1 VVRQGRNIALVVA
14 FLIGCAFL
22 LLAVGCAG
30 VRSEAPKEKQG
41 QAEDTKQE
49 QGRSPEAT
57 ASEEARC
64 GGTRS
69 IDLQGRTY
77 TTNDIPGCPNK
88 GGLLLGTDKTDKVSV
103 YGDSYLGLAGEDG
116 DDEIRGLG
124 ANDWIFGGLGS
135 DVIYGGDGHDLLEG
149 GTYGGNPDESSKD
162 VLHGGPGKDDLTDFD
177 GGDDV
182 LYGGDGDDKPLAGGA
197 GEDVIYGG
205 DGNDLIDAVS
215 ASSTGFPITKERDE
229 IYCGKGKDDYMAD
242 KLDYVDSSCE
252 VGERGGAKGH
262 PA

>member
-1 VVRQGRNIALVVA
+1 VVRQGHPIKTRALMAVVRA
-14 FLIGCAFL
+14 FLIGCAVL
-22 LLAVGCAG
+22 LVVGCAG
-30 VRSEAPKEKQG
+30 VRSRASQEEQQGHTEA
-41 QAEDTKQE
+41 TKKE

-69 IDLQGRTY
+69 IHLQERTY
-77 TTNDIPGCPNK
+77 TTNDVSGCHNE
-88 GGLLLGTDKTDKVSV
+88 GGLLSGTDKADK
-103 YGDSYLGLAGEDG
+103 LAGKDG

-124 ANDWIFGGLGS
+124 AVDWIFGGLGS
-135 DVIYGGDGHDLLEG
+135 DVIYGGDGNDLLEG
-149 GTYGGNPDESSKD
+149 GSYWGTKDESSKD

-205 DGNDLIDAVS
+205 DGNDFIDAVS

-229 IYCGKGKDDYMAD
+229 IYCGEGKDHYMAD

-252 VGERGGAKGH
+252 VGGRGGGGAN
-262 PA
+262 A

>member
-1 VVRQGRNIALVVA
+1 MVRQAHLIAVVGT
-14 FLIGCAFL
+14 FLIGCAV

-49 QGRSPEAT
+49 QGRSPKET
-57 ASEEARC
+57 ESEEARC

-69 IDLQGRTY
+69 IHLQGRTY

-88 GGLLLGTDKTDKVSV
+88 GGLLLGTDKTHKTGA
-103 YGDSYLGLAGEDG
+103 YGGSYLGDKLAGEDG

-124 ANDWIFGGLGS
+124 AQDWIFGGLGS
-135 DVIYGGDGHDLLEG
+135 DVIYGGDGNDLLEG
-149 GTYGGNPDESSKD
+149 GSFGETKDESSKD
-162 VLHGGPGKDDLTDFD
+162 VLHGGPGTDDLTDFD

-182 LYGGDGDDKPLAGGA
+182 LYGGDGNDKPLAGGA

-205 DGNDLIDAVS
+205 DGNDFLDAVS
-215 ASSTGFPITKERDE
+215 ASSNGYSITKERDE
-229 IYCGKGKDDYMAD
+229 IYCGKGKDSYYAD
-242 KLDYVDSSCE
+242 KSDYVDSSCE
-252 VGERGGAKGH
+252 VGGSGGAN
-262 PA
+262 A

>member
-1 VVRQGRNIALVVA
+1 MVRAFVIGCTFLLVV
-14 FLIGCAFL
+14 GCS
-22 LLAVGCAG
+22 G
-30 VRSEAPKEKQG
+30 VRTGTQQEEKQG
-41 QAEDTKQE
+41 HTEDTKQE

-69 IDLQGRTY
+69 IHLQERTY

-88 GGLLLGTDKTDKVSV
+88 GGLLLGTDKAEKISG
-103 YGDSYLGLAGEDG
+103 YGGPYLGDKLAGEDG

-135 DVIYGGDGHDLLEG
+135 DVIYGGDGNDLLEG
-149 GTYGGNPDESSKD
+149 GSYWETKDESSKD

-215 ASSTGFPITKERDE
+215 AGIDGFPITKERDE
-229 IYCGKGKDDYMAD
+229 IYCGEGEDHYMAD

-252 VGERGGAKGH
+252 VGGRGGAN
-262 PA
+262 A